1 MGTPPRRM
9 AEGWAECPALGPGW
23 QRREAFRKSGA
34 TSGRSDTYYRSPT
47 GQKFRSKIE
56 LRRFLGP
63 GHDLSNFDFKSGL
76 ERPGPTRPRKSPKW
90 HQPAGPL
97 PEPPKIFKKEE
108 EEEEVEVEVEV
119 GGAETE
125 KAPPSPVQAPPIAV
139 QTTPPAL
146 QDTPPLIDAT
156 PPSAVATPPP
166 EPPHRRTRKRPPL
179 EPTQDG
185 VVALCAGCQS
195 LFPGVSLPPQR
206 RCRWLCPECR
216 GELRPQRPPPHPLHA
231 PPRSLSPSPTFLSS
245 LRAFSVLFS
254 SSFSFYP
261 CPSFPG
267 VFPLHHH
274 HHHSSNCSNPVIII
288 LFPWNFLFLLLFPD
302 SSLPPFPSLLDHFG
316 GEWSLKK
323 FGSGVRGDPRKAGVT
338 LTPFLHLP
346 QPRDETSTGSSDST
360 RYPNPSGGGK
370 WCPWAFPRSLRGFG
384 GPPQSPDTP
393 SPQRVGCGTCQACR
407 IPEDCGICSACAR
420 NPPGGPSGP
429 GRTPKCLLR
438 RCLPVSP
445 QGLGCGSCSGCLSTE
460 DCGSCCICLRRL
472 QPGLKRQWRCLRRRC
487 LRPKKARVAKKPQ
500 SARPLTEKWKPLV
513 EREPGDASSARHRKP
528 LTKGKEKKK
537 PGRPPK
543 APGPRGRGARSRASR
558 RCGACTACRRLADC
572 GRCDFCRDK
581 PKFGGQNLKRQ
592 KCRWRQ
598 CLRCAMEK
606 QEPLGGAENSPGPI
620 PGPPLRLC
628 PIKEEAGPLPR
639 LEDPRLGLL
648 IASAP
653 RLKGAPPEPSV
664 APQRPSPGDLG
675 VLIAATPRVKQ
686 EQPQPSASLVPVPP
700 QPPPAQL
707 VVLDES
713 EEEEE
718 EEEEEEGGSRVP
730 FPLPPAPQL
739 WPGSFLEELAEIPLP
754 AHWGVVGADGGPGP
768 CPARG
773 LRLVQRCPRSS
784 MAAAAVLLNPGLAFR
799 VLVARGRPVPP
810 GHEVLARRPPL
821 RSVLDL
827 VELLCDLEA
836 YGPCPGP
843 PGPPARPPAPRCHV
857 LVRGGRCCR
866 PCQMLG
872 GEGH

>member
-1 MGTPPRRM
+1 M

-76 ERPGPTRPRKSPKW
+76 QRPGPTRTRKSPKW
-90 HQPAGPL
+90 HLPAGRL
-97 PEPPKIFKKEE
+97 PEPPRIFKKEE
-108 EEEEVEVEVEV
+108 AEVEVEVEV

-125 KAPPSPVQAPPIAV
+125 KAPPSSVQALPIPTQALPPVQA
-139 QTTPPAL
+139 TPPPL
-146 QDTPPLIDAT
+146 QAT
-156 PPSAVATPPP
+156 PPSVEVTPSSSVATPLL
-166 EPPHRRTRKRPPL
+166 EPPHRRTRKRLPL
-179 EPTQDG
+179 EPPQDG

-206 RCRWLCPECR
+206 RCRWLCPDCR
-216 GELRPQRPPPHPLHA
+216 AQR
-231 PPRSLSPSPTFLSS
+231 RDFN
-245 LRAFSVLFS
+245 REQR
-254 SSFSFYP
+254 FY
-261 CPSFPG
+261 
-267 VFPLHHH
+267 
-274 HHHSSNCSNPVIII
+274 
-288 LFPWNFLFLLLFPD
+288 
-302 SSLPPFPSLLDHFG
+302 
-316 GEWSLKK
+316 K
-323 FGSGVRGDPRKAGVT
+323 
-338 LTPFLHLP
+338 
-346 QPRDETSTGSSDST
+346 
-360 RYPNPSGGGK
+360 
-370 WCPWAFPRSLRGFG
+370 
-384 GPPQSPDTP
+384 
-393 SPQRVGCGTCQACR
+393 RVGCGTCQACR

-438 RCLPVSP
+438 RCLRIVKK
-445 QGLGCGSCSGCLSTE
+445 GLGCGSCAGCLSTE

-500 SARPLTEKWKPLV
+500 SPRPLTEKWKPLM
-513 EREPGDASSARHRKP
+513 EREPGDASSARHRKL
-528 LTKGKEKKK
+528 LTKATEKKK

-543 APGPRGRGARSRASR
+543 APGPRGRGVRSRASR
-558 RCGACTACRRLADC
+558 RCGVCAACRRPADC

-606 QEPLGGAENSPGPI
+606 EEPLGGAENSSRPL

-628 PIKEEAGPLPR
+628 PIKEETGPLPR
-639 LEDPRLGLL
+639 LEVRPPGCLGPSLDTWDPPVTPPAPQDPRLGLL

-664 APQRPSPGDLG
+664 APQRPPPGDLG

-843 PGPPARPPAPRCHV
+843 PARPPAPRCHV

-866 PCQMLG
+866 PCQLLA

>member
-63 GHDLSNFDFKSGL
+63 GHDLSNFDFKSGQ
-76 ERPGPTRPRKSPKW
+76 ERPGPTRTRKSPKW
-90 HQPAGPL
+90 HLPAGPL

-108 EEEEVEVEVEV
+108 EEEVEV

-125 KAPPSPVQAPPIAV
+125 KAPPSSVQALPIPVQAAPPPA
-139 QTTPPAL
+139 QATPPAL
-146 QDTPPLIDAT
+146 QATPPVVEATPPLQ
-156 PPSAVATPPP
+156 
-166 EPPHRRTRKRPPL
+166 PPHRRTRKRPPL
-179 EPTQDG
+179 EPPQDG
-185 VVALCAGCQS
+185 VVALCASCQS

-206 RCRWLCPECR
+206 RCRWLCPDCR
-216 GELRPQRPPPHPLHA
+216 AQR
-231 PPRSLSPSPTFLSS
+231 RDFN
-245 LRAFSVLFS
+245 REQR
-254 SSFSFYP
+254 FY
-261 CPSFPG
+261 
-267 VFPLHHH
+267 
-274 HHHSSNCSNPVIII
+274 
-288 LFPWNFLFLLLFPD
+288 
-302 SSLPPFPSLLDHFG
+302 
-316 GEWSLKK
+316 K
-323 FGSGVRGDPRKAGVT
+323 
-338 LTPFLHLP
+338 
-346 QPRDETSTGSSDST
+346 
-360 RYPNPSGGGK
+360 
-370 WCPWAFPRSLRGFG
+370 
-384 GPPQSPDTP
+384 
-393 SPQRVGCGTCQACR
+393 RVGCGTCQACR
-407 IPEDCGICSACAR
+407 ITEDCGICSACAR

-438 RCLPVSP
+438 RCLRIVKK
-445 QGLGCGSCSGCLSTE
+445 GLGCGSCSGCLSTE

-500 SARPLTEKWKPLV
+500 SPRPLTEKWKPLV
-513 EREPGDASSARHRKP
+513 EREPSDASSARHRKP

-543 APGPRGRGARSRASR
+543 APGPRG
-558 RCGACTACRRLADC
+558 
-572 GRCDFCRDK
+572 
-581 PKFGGQNLKRQ
+581 
-592 KCRWRQ
+592 
-598 CLRCAMEK
+598 EK
-606 QEPLGGAENSPGPI
+606 EEPLGGAENSPGPI
-620 PGPPLRLC
+620 PGPPLCLC

-639 LEDPRLGLL
+639 LEVRPPGCLGPSLDTWDPPVTPPAPQDPRLGLL

-664 APQRPSPGDLG
+664 APQRPPPGDLG

-700 QPPPAQL
+700 QPPPVQL

-718 EEEEEEGGSRVP
+718 EEEEGSSRVP

-866 PCQMLG
+866 PCQMLA

>member
-63 GHDLSNFDFKSGL
+63 GHDLSNFDFKSGQQ
-76 ERPGPTRPRKSPKW
+76 RPSPTRTRKSPKW
-90 HQPAGPL
+90 HLPAGPL
-97 PEPPKIFKKEE
+97 PDPPKIIKKEEE

-125 KAPPSPVQAPPIAV
+125 KAPPSSDQAPPIPS
-139 QTTPPAL
+139 Q
-146 QDTPPLIDAT
+146 AT
-156 PPSAVATPPP
+156 PSSSVATPLR

-179 EPTQDG
+179 EPPQDG

-206 RCRWLCPECR
+206 RCRWLCPDCR
-216 GELRPQRPPPHPLHA
+216 AQR
-231 PPRSLSPSPTFLSS
+231 RDFN
-245 LRAFSVLFS
+245 REQR
-254 SSFSFYP
+254 FY
-261 CPSFPG
+261 
-267 VFPLHHH
+267 
-274 HHHSSNCSNPVIII
+274 
-288 LFPWNFLFLLLFPD
+288 
-302 SSLPPFPSLLDHFG
+302 
-316 GEWSLKK
+316 K
-323 FGSGVRGDPRKAGVT
+323 
-338 LTPFLHLP
+338 
-346 QPRDETSTGSSDST
+346 
-360 RYPNPSGGGK
+360 
-370 WCPWAFPRSLRGFG
+370 
-384 GPPQSPDTP
+384 
-393 SPQRVGCGTCQACR
+393 RVGCGTCQACR

-420 NPPGGPSGP
+420 SPPGGPSGP

-438 RCLPVSP
+438 RCLRIVKK
-445 QGLGCGSCSGCLSTE
+445 GLGCGSCAGCLSTE

-500 SARPLTEKWKPLV
+500 SPRALTEKWKPLV
-513 EREPGDASSARHRKP
+513 EREPSDASSARHRK
-528 LTKGKEKKK
+528 LLNKGKEKKK

-543 APGPRGRGARSRASR
+543 APGPCGRGVRSRASR
-558 RCGACTACRRLADC
+558 RCGVCAACRRPTDC

-606 QEPLGGAENSPGPI
+606 EEPLGGAENGPRPL

-628 PIKEEAGPLPR
+628 PIKEETGPLPR
-639 LEDPRLGLL
+639 LENPRLGLL

-653 RLKGAPPEPSV
+653 RLKGVPPEPSA
-664 APQRPSPGDLG
+664 APQRPPPGDLG

-843 PGPPARPPAPRCHV
+843 PGRPPAPRCHV

-866 PCQMLG
+866 PCQMLA